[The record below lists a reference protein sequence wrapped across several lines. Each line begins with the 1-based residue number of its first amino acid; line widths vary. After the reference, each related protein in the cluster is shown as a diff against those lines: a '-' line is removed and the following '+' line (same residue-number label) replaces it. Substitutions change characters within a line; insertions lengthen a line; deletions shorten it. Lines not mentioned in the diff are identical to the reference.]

1 MNANVIS
8 FLSTRGRKMNIDLK
22 IVQDYLASVLPD
34 ITFEYY
40 FKNTATKVPAV
51 NQQLE
56 KARLSFCETAKNL
69 LCMDASIP
77 IRIAPAAPEERRL
90 LTLAPYDYLFKE
102 YLNYIKNPESEHKKT
117 FIRCTHV
124 IPGAPFFS
132 RFLKDFYVFENTVI
146 LDDLCLPFSWDITQE
161 SQKTQFR
168 NTFEY
173 FYPQAK
179 GKKILSVITVNQK
192 ATDEMDD
199 LFCDFDLTKLLDQLK
214 NEWFLITN
222 NVNLLEMAASL
233 SFRYADY
240 FGYMK
245 DRFNVNNLLYFSD
258 ILVTNSSKHACAFA
272 SAKKPVYYLNY
283 GSKYFGTYIKQF
295 YPALYLNTAGE
306 LMKINYEK
314 PLLSE
319 EQQKFCQDFSYNT
332 ANTASNP
339 LEVIRSLYTE

>member
-1 MNANVIS
+1 MNANIIS

-22 IVQDYLASVLPD
+22 IVQDYLASALPD
-34 ITFEYY
+34 VTFKYY
-40 FKNTATKVPAV
+40 FKNNATKVPAV
-51 NQQLE
+51 NQQLGN
-56 KARLSFCETAKNL
+56 ARVSFCEDAKNL

-77 IRIAPAAPEERRL
+77 IRMAPATSEEKRL

-102 YLNYIKNPESEHKKT
+102 YLKYRENPESEHKKT
-117 FIRCTHV
+117 FIQCTHI

-132 RFLKDFYVFENTVI
+132 KFLKDFYVLDNTVL
-146 LDDLCLPFSWDITQE
+146 LDDLCLPFSWDIMQE
-161 SQKTQFR
+161 PQKAKFR
-168 NTFEY
+168 NNFEY

-192 ATDEMDD
+192 ATDEMND
-199 LFCDFDLTKLLDQLK
+199 LFSDFDLTKLLDQLK
-214 NEWFLITN
+214 NDWFLITN

-233 SFRYADY
+233 SFEYADR

-272 SAKKPVYYLNY
+272 SVKKPVYYLNY

-295 YPALYLNTAGE
+295 YPDLYLNTAGE

-314 PLLSE
+314 PLLSD
-319 EQQKFCQDFSYNT
+319 EQQKFCQDFSYHT
-332 ANTASNP
+332 TKNP
-339 LEVIRSLYTE
+339 LEEIRNIYTE